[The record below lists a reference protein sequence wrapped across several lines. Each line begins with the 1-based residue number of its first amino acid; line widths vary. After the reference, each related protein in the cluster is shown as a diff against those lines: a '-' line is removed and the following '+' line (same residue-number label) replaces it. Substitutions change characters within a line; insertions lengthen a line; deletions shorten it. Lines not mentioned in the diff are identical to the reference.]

1 MSGQWIKR
9 IYLGLLG
16 ALWIGGAFAQEAA
29 ITHQGGFGLAGT
41 TANQVDGVLG
51 MDTNPAALGMIRS
64 WEFVGGYT
72 GQGRQSA
79 GALATGF
86 RLFGPFS
93 FGFGTHIGDTGAT
106 RLGGV
111 FALGDDAFSLGFQV
125 WGMAGKTQLTDSSS
139 TGLDL
144 GLTLRPAWWMALSST
159 LKNANGPHVDGNAQ
173 GAVGTI
179 DLGIR
184 PYWERLTLG
193 AGLVV
198 PVDESDRW
206 HPRFQLTT
214 RLLNGFHFG
223 GSLTRGDSVDASGE
237 RADEWTTGFH
247 LGVDFSDTMSVF
259 GGWSTPP
266 GEATQVQTAIRF
278 SGEEHAPLLSRT
290 GTWAKVNLATLS
302 ELSLIHIPSPR
313 D

>member
-1 MSGQWIKR
+1 M
-9 IYLGLLG
+9 
-16 ALWIGGAFAQEAA
+16 
-29 ITHQGGFGLAGT
+29 
-41 TANQVDGVLG
+41 
-51 MDTNPAALGMIRS
+51 
-64 WEFVGGYT
+64 
-72 GQGRQSA
+72 
-79 GALATGF
+79 
-86 RLFGPFS
+86 
-93 FGFGTHIGDTGAT
+93 GAT
-106 RLGGV
+106 PDKGDNPREPSRPDFVCLGRFHSDSEPTSAIRERPGWGV

-290 GTWAKVNLATLS
+290 GTWAKVNLAHSLGAARWTILWS
-302 ELSLIHIPSPR
+302 EPEELR
-313 D
+313 RYA